1 MRILIYVNTNP
12 TEKHITIHCEQRS
25 PCGDVFKQLLAET
38 TKMRPTIEDLTK
50 NKEIKKEII
59 KIAVTDNSYWLLMW
73 IPDNVKDVKQYV
85 TSNST
90 IQKIMKDKEIKTD
103 KINIHC

>member
-1 MRILIYVNTNP
+1 MRILIYVNI
-12 TEKHITIHCEQRS
+12 TEKHITIHYEQQS
-25 PCGDVFKQLLAET
+25 PCGDVFKQLLAGT
-38 TKMRPTIEDLTK
+38 TKMKPTIEDLTD
-50 NKEIKKEII
+50 NKEII
-59 KIAVTDNSYWLLMW
+59 KTAVTNNSYWLLMW

-90 IQKIMKDKEIKTD
+90 IQKIMKDEGIGD